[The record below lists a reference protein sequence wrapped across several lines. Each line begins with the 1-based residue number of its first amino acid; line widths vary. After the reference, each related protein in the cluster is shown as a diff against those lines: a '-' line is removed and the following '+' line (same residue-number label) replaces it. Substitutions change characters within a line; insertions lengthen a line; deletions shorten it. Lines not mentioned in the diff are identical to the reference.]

1 MMPSAMWIVKQT
13 WDARGCRAAG
23 LQAARAGLQAAGCG
37 LQAAGCRMQGRV
49 LRAACRVPRAA
60 RTGFQAAGC
69 RPQAAGR
76 RLQAARGVAGGV
88 AGGVALEAHHDAA
101 ADCERGEGGGAPQ
114 EMAEP
119 LVLSVPG

>member
-23 LQAARAGLQAAGCG
+23 LQAARAGLQAACR
-37 LQAAGCRMQGRV
+37 LPDAGP
-49 LRAACRVPRAA
+49 RAACCVPRAA
-60 RTGFQAAGC
+60 GFTHGVS
-69 RPQAAGR
+69 GR

>member
-13 WDARGCRAAG
+13 CDARGCRAAG

-37 LQAAGCRMQGRV
+37 LRAAGCRLPDAGP
-49 LRAACRVPRAA
+49 RAACCVPRAA
-60 RTGFQAAGC
+60 GC
-69 RPQAAGR
+69 THGVSGR